1 MTEENIKTIINNLRE
16 EELGK
21 RIKEKDLGVDI
32 HDEVK

>member
-1 MTEENIKTIINNLRE
+1 VTQENLITIINKLEE

-21 RIKEKDLGVDI
+21 RIKDKDLGVDI